1 MLHGLHA
8 RSAVQD
14 GIEETNVENVNHT
27 PGPWEA
33 LGLTIAESAGQHRDI
48 AECFSCHEHTVEISE
63 PEAEANAR
71 LIAAAPELC
80 ASLEHVRDFLL
91 IVANEGANQVFLER
105 NAREMIAKHDAL
117 LAKARGDGGQ
127 GPGAPKVR

>member
-71 LIAAAPELC
+71 LIAAAPELF
-80 ASLEHVRDFLL
+80 ETV
-91 IVANEGANQVFLER
+91 
-105 NAREMIAKHDAL
+105 IAYRLHHKLMLNVTNDTDCPCKICQMAETVIRK
-117 LAKARGDGGQ
+117 AKA
-127 GPGAPKVR
+127 